1 MKGKRVVVTGG
12 AGFIGS
18 SIAEALYKDNQLIII
33 DDLSSGK
40 VENIADFKNCS
51 HVTFFQGSILDRE
64 LLERTFRG
72 VDIVFHE
79 AAIASVARSMDD
91 PISANEV
98 NIQGTLDVLYAARNN
113 NVKKVVFASSAA
125 VYGDSP
131 ATPAKESMTP
141 SVKSPYALT
150 KLTGEYY
157 CRLFDEL
164 YGLPTI
170 SLRYFN
176 VYGPRQNPNS
186 EYSAVVPSF
195 ILSALKK
202 CPPVIYGDGSQTRDF
217 VFIQDVVR
225 ANIIAAESKATGVF
239 NIGGGSSTT
248 VNVLAQEVIRILG
261 SSLQPVHKEPR
272 GGEVKNSLAD
282 ITLANSIGY
291 NPRYTLE
298 AGLRETIKSFRIS
311 NWSKRQGLTLNG
323 DL

>member
-1 MKGKRVVVTGG
+1 MKQKRVVVTGG

-18 SIAEALYKDNQLIII
+18 SIVEALYKDNEIIII
-33 DDLSSGK
+33 DDLSSGRI
-40 VENIADFKNCS
+40 ENISNFNNCS
-51 HVTFFQGSILDRE
+51 NIKFFQGSILDQE

-79 AAIASVARSMDD
+79 AAISSVTRSIDD

-98 NIQGTLDVLYAARNN
+98 NIKGTLNVLYASRNN
-113 NVKKVVFASSAA
+113 KTKKVVFASSAA
-125 VYGDSP
+125 VYGDSSV
-131 ATPAKESMTP
+131 TPVKENMIP
-141 SVKSPYALT
+141 DLKSPYALT

-157 CRLFDEL
+157 CRLFNEL

-176 VYGPRQNPNS
+176 VYGPKQNPES
-186 EYSAVVPSF
+186 EYSAVIPSF
-195 ILSALKK
+195 IFNVLKDY
-202 CPPVIYGDGSQTRDF
+202 PPTIYGDGSQTRDF
-217 VFIQDVVR
+217 VFIQDVIQ

-248 VNVLAQEVIRILG
+248 VNALAQKIIRIVG
-261 SSLQPVHKEPR
+261 RNLQPIYKEPR
-272 GGEVKNSLAD
+272 GGEVRDSLAD

-291 NPRYTLE
+291 NPKYTLE

-311 NWSKRQGLTLNG
+311 N
-323 DL
+323 